1 MASLKLHEMLGL
13 TPEEAVAYLRDKL
26 PQTTWDKFELSAL
39 AHQTTFTVAKLT
51 NAAMLQDVQ
60 DALTQAIDEG
70 LTMSQFRERLT
81 DKLVAGGWRAR
92 NTTAGGQLKITETTS
107 GFMAR
112 VNEDG
117 EIGSRFDKPT
127 RLETIFRTNL
137 QSAYMAGR
145 YAQLKANAVDRPYWQ
160 YVAVMDEST
169 RPDHAA
175 LDGLIFRHDDAF
187 WATHTPPNGYNCRC
201 RFRAFTQDDLAADG
215 LEVTDSAGRMQADEV
230 EYQDGRTMTRSGF
243 DTGNG
248 TVWTD
253 PGFDSRPGA
262 TGKQGQTDLVELA
275 ANSIKK
281 LDPEL
286 AAETLDLIAKD
297 KAVRGIA
304 IGIKKKL

>member
-1 MASLKLHEMLGL
+1 MAALKLYEMLGL

-39 AHQTTFTVAKLT
+39 AHQTTFTVAKLSS
-51 NAAMLQDVQ
+51 AAMLQDVQ

-70 LTMSQFRERLT
+70 LTMSQFRELLT

-92 NTTAGGQLKITETTS
+92 KTLTTGQELVTETTS
-107 GFMAR
+107 GFMGR
-112 VNEDG
+112 VSADG

-145 YAQLKANAVDRPYWQ
+145 YEQFKANVNDRPYWQ
-160 YVAVMDEST
+160 YVAVMDEKT

-175 LDGLIFRHDDAF
+175 LDGTVLAHDDPF
-187 WATHTPPNGYNCRC
+187 WETHYPPNGYNCRC
-201 RFRAFTQDDLAADG
+201 RVRALTQQDVTDQG
-215 LEVTDSAGRMQADEV
+215 LEVTDSSGLMRADEV

-248 TVWTD
+248 IVWTD

-262 TGKQGQTDLVELA
+262 TGKQGETDLVELA

-286 AAETLDLIAKD
+286 ASKTLDLIAKD
-297 KAVRGIA
+297 REMRSVVGN
-304 IGIKKKL
+304 IKGKL